1 MNNRHPIDR
10 ELLIPIFL
18 GGLSVVGIAVVLIVG
33 RALNAPAEIDATP
46 SATPFQYVFLGTEP
60 AITTLVVEGSET
72 MPPLADTAEVEP
84 FPSAA
89 PSPFSTPILITPR
102 PPRTVT
108 GSAPGTPRTGTAT
121 RAVISTSTRTSTP
134 STANTYDD
142 TDSRLT
148 YSGSWTSQLG
158 VSGAYQD
165 SLHISN
171 TVGNSVTFT
180 FTGTE
185 VHVFYQAGP
194 SLGNIT
200 ITIDSFG
207 VGGLPISQAQNTTQI
222 KEWVSDVLSSGTHT
236 VVIQHNGGGS
246 INIDRI
252 YIPAPTP
259 TPTRTPTP

>member
-10 ELLIPIFL
+10 ELLIPIVI

-46 SATPFQYVFLGTEP
+46 SATPFQYVYLGTEP

-89 PSPFSTPILITPR
+89 PSPISTPILITPR
-102 PPRTVT
+102 PPRTAT
-108 GSAPGTPRTGTAT
+108 GNAPRTVTPSGAVTAT
-121 RAVISTSTRTSTP
+121 RTRTSTP
-134 STANTYDD
+134 SVANTYDD

-148 YSGSWTSQLG
+148 YSGNWTSQPG
-158 VSGAYQD
+158 VGGAYQD
-165 SLHISN
+165 SLHISFAI
-171 TVGNSVTFT
+171 GNSVTFT

-185 VHVFYQAGP
+185 IHVFYQAGP
-194 SLGNIT
+194 SLGTMT

-207 VGGLPISQAQNTTQI
+207 DAPISQAQNTTQI
-222 KEWVSDVLSSGTHT
+222 KEWVSDILSSGTHT
-236 VVIQHNGGGS
+236 VVIQHNSGGS

-259 TPTRTPTP
+259 TPTKTPTP

>member
-10 ELLIPIFL
+10 ELLIPILL

-72 MPPLADTAEVEP
+72 LPPLADTAEVEP

-89 PSPFSTPILITPR
+89 SSPFSTPILITPR
-102 PPRTVT
+102 PRTAT
-108 GSAPGTPRTGTAT
+108 SGAPGTPRTGTAT
-121 RAVISTSTRTSTP
+121 RAVTPTSTRTTTP

-148 YSGSWTSQLG
+148 YSGSWTAQLG

-171 TVGNSVTFT
+171 TVENSVTFT

-194 SLGNIT
+194 SLGTMT
-200 ITIDSFG
+200 ITVDSFG
-207 VGGLPISQAQNTTQI
+207 DAPISQAQNTTQI
-222 KEWVSDVLSSGTHT
+222 KEWVSDILSSGTHT
-236 VVIQHNGGGS
+236 VVIQHNSGGS

-252 YIPAPTP
+252 YIPASTP

>member
-33 RALNAPAEIDATP
+33 RALNAPAQIDATP
-46 SATPFQYVFLGTEP
+46 SATPFQYVYLGTEP

-72 MPPLADTAEVEP
+72 MPPLADTAEFEP
-84 FPSAA
+84 FPSDA
-89 PSPFSTPILITPR
+89 PSPISTPILITPR
-102 PPRTVT
+102 SRTAT
-108 GSAPGTPRTGTAT
+108 SGAPGTPRTGTAT
-121 RAVISTSTRTSTP
+121 RAVTPTSTRTSAP

-158 VSGAYQD
+158 VSGAYQE

-185 VHVFYQAGP
+185 IHVFYQAGP
-194 SLGNIT
+194 SLGTMT

-207 VGGLPISQAQNTTQI
+207 DPPISQAQNNTQI
-222 KEWVSDVLSSGTHT
+222 KEWISDTLYSGTHT

-252 YIPAPTP
+252 YIPGPTP

>member
-46 SATPFQYVFLGTEP
+46 SATPFQYVYLGTEP

-72 MPPLADTAEVEP
+72 MPPLADTAEP
-84 FPSAA
+84 LPSDL
-89 PSPFSTPILITPR
+89 PSPISTPILITPR
-102 PPRTVT
+102 PRTAT
-108 GSAPGTPRTGTAT
+108 RSAPGTPRTGTAT
-121 RAVISTSTRTSTP
+121 RAVIPTSTRTTTP

-148 YSGSWTSQLG
+148 YSGGWISQLG

-185 VHVFYQAGP
+185 IHVFYQAGP
-194 SLGNIT
+194 SLGTMT

-207 VGGLPISQAQNTTQI
+207 DPPISQAQNTTQV
-222 KEWVSDVLSSGTHT
+222 KEWVSDILYSGTHT
-236 VVIQHNGGGS
+236 VVIQHNSGGS
-246 INIDRI
+246 INVDRI